1 MSAGVIR
8 WLAVCCALVFAMV
21 LLGGAV
27 RLTGSGLSMVEWRP
41 IMGAIPPLD
50 YAGWQRAFEKYQQFP
65 EFQVV
70 NPSMTMTGF
79 QFIFWM
85 EYAHRL
91 LGRIIGVAF
100 ALPFLFFLWQG
111 KLPRKITI
119 KLAWLFALGGAQ
131 GLLGWYLVKSGLGDA
146 AQVSSYRLAAHL
158 FIAVLIYAYL
168 IRILAELC
176 SRNKQPH
183 ARKFG
188 MVVVAVI
195 LLMIISGG
203 FMAGSHAGF
212 IYHTFPTMGGYWLPP
227 QVDAMTP
234 AWKNWFE
241 NPVAIQFTHRALAVL
256 VLLITTSYAAWLLR
270 EKNRIDTA
278 IGTALLVAVFA
289 QTVLGIATLLAG
301 VPLALGIAHQAGALI
316 LLGVAVVS
324 LNSPPK

>member
-1 MSAGVIR
+1 MVSASVIR
-8 WLAVCCALVFAMV
+8 WLAMCCALVFAMV

-65 EFQVV
+65 EFRLV
-70 NPSMTMTGF
+70 NPDMTLSGF

-91 LGRIIGVAF
+91 LGRIIGIMF

-111 KLPRKITI
+111 KLPREIAI

-131 GLLGWYLVKSGLGDA
+131 GLLGWYMVKSGLGDA
-146 AQVSSYRLAAHL
+146 AHVSSYRLAAHL

-168 IRILAELC
+168 IRLLAELY
-176 SRNKQPH
+176 SRNQPPR

-188 MVVVAVI
+188 MLVVAVI

-212 IYHTFPTMGGYWLPP
+212 IYNTFPTMGGYWLPP
-227 QVDAMTP
+227 QAGAMTP
-234 AWKNWFE
+234 MWKNWFE
-241 NPVAIQFTHRALAVL
+241 NPVTIQFTHRTLALL
-256 VLLITTSYAAWLLR
+256 VLLITTSYAASLLR
-270 EKNRIDTA
+270 EKNRIG
-278 IGTALLVAVFA
+278 IALLVAVFA
-289 QTVLGIATLLAG
+289 QVVLGIATLLAG
-301 VPLALGIAHQAGALI
+301 VPLALGLAHQAGALI
-316 LLGVAVVS
+316 LLGLAVVS
-324 LNSPPK
+324 LR